1 MQSRIFPE
9 RRRNSKLD
17 FLDCLKACAA
27 RAGAGR
33 GDPWAQSV
41 LSTVAYGT
49 APVTLL
55 HVERCDTYNA
65 VVCRPYGAGSGV
77 HTTAVPAC
85 SKPETHN
92 ISEEQKAVL
101 PEIAPDP
108 YLPTRE
114 RARAQGL

>member
-85 SKPETHN
+85 SKPETTTFLKN
-92 ISEEQKAVL
+92 RKRCFPRL
-101 PEIAPDP
+101 PLA
-108 YLPTRE
+108 
-114 RARAQGL
+114 